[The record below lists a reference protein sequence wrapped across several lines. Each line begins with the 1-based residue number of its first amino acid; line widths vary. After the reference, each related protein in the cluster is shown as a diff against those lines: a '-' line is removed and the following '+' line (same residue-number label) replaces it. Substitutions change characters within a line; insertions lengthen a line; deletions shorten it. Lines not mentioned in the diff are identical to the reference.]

1 LKACITTSALFIA
14 EGGHPAFP
22 PLSHEPAKTPIM
34 SIVVVDDSADDR
46 RLLHAMLRR
55 RGYPVVLTSSAREA
69 FQVLQLDAPDSDEN
83 HVDLILMDIVMP
95 GISGIAAC
103 QHIKAVERFHDIPVI
118 MVTCKREPQT
128 LEAAFAAGARDYI
141 TKPVKRLEL
150 LARIN
155 SALTLKRESDARKA
169 SEKLL
174 TERNQELEQALAEI
188 HTLRGFLMLCS
199 HCKQVRTDSGRW
211 QQIDIYLQQH
221 AEIEFSPTLCSD
233 CLA

>member
-1 LKACITTSALFIA
+1 
-14 EGGHPAFP
+14 
-22 PLSHEPAKTPIM
+22 M
-34 SIVVVDDSADDR
+34 NIVVVDDSLDDR
-46 RLLHAMLRR
+46 HLLDAMLSR
-55 RGYPVVLTSSAREA
+55 RGYRVVLTSSAREA
-69 FQVLQLDAPDSDEN
+69 FQVLQLDARYNEESR
-83 HVDLILMDIVMP
+83 VDLILMDIVMP
-95 GISGIAAC
+95 EIDGITAC
-103 QHIKAVERFHDIPVI
+103 QRIKAVERFHDVPVI

-141 TKPVKRLEL
+141 TKPVKRVEL

-169 SEKLL
+169 SQRLL
-174 TERNQELEQALAEI
+174 TQRNEELEQALAEI

-199 HCKQVRTDSGRW
+199 HCKQVRTDSGQW